1 MGTFQ
6 VPLEIRNPANHR
18 TETVEAL
25 VDTGATYSVAPASLL
40 HRLGIQPDRV
50 MTFDVASGESVE
62 YATAWAGFSAAGCTG
77 FARVVFGPEGQYILG
92 ATTLED
98 LALAVDPKRRRLIPG
113 DNPLI

>member
-6 VPLEIRNPANHR
+6 VSLEIRNPANHQS
-18 TETVEAL
+18 ETVNAL

-40 HRLGIQPDRV
+40 LRLGIEPNRV
-50 MTFDVASGESVE
+50 MTFDIASGESVE
-62 YATAWAGFSAAGCTG
+62 YPTALAGFAAEGYSG
-77 FARVVFGPEGQYILG
+77 FARIVFGPEDQYILG

-98 LALAVDPKRRRLIPG
+98 LALAVAPKRRRLIPG